1 MRFLKNH
8 FITALIL
15 LSVALFF
22 SCASAGNMDSRDSK
36 KRISSGEEIPASGD
50 KLPPPPVR
58 AGEAPKYEF
67 SGEKLQIEAE
77 NMYYDGFQLV
87 GDAVASKSYALKL
100 LNDSSW
106 AIAEVNFPAGSYEAV
121 ANVLAPSANHTRFN
135 LYVNRDSYLLY
146 GSEPPIG
153 KYELTTRS
161 PASFTLDVPTTVTV
175 KIQKNDIKNAAN
187 NGHDGMTIDYI
198 SFKKIK

>member
-1 MRFLKNH
+1 
-8 FITALIL
+8 
-15 LSVALFF
+15 
-22 SCASAGNMDSRDSK
+22 MDSRDSK